1 MRTMFSPLQIA
12 GMEVKNRTFMAPMS
26 LGYESQD
33 GTINEKM
40 EAYWL
45 RRAQG
50 GVGCIIVDATGCII
64 VDATSVDP
72 NVPYLGNT
80 LCFRSEESIQKYKSF
95 TDKVHEYGCKISPQI
110 THPGPESVSAFYG
123 VAPLASSVYPN
134 SMGQM
139 TREVALEEIPG
150 IIDVYVKA
158 SLDAKRAGFDGI
170 ELHCAH
176 ALGNTLCFRS
186 EESIQKYKSFTD
198 KVHEYGC
205 KIIPQITH
213 PGPES
218 VSAFYGVAPLASSV
232 YPNSMGQMTRE
243 VALEEIPGIID
254 LYVKASLDA
263 KRAGFDGIELHC
275 AHAYMLLGSFL
286 SPLRNK
292 RTDAYGGSLL
302 NRARLLFEVIDGI
315 KAACGKDFSIVL
327 RMSGSERDPQ
337 GNTLEDMK
345 RLIPYLEQHGVDCF
359 EISGGTQYERCNKI
373 IPCHGEAEFANLQEA
388 KAIKAVATKPVIT
401 VGKILDA
408 KLAEDVLDAGEV
420 IPCHGEAEFANLQE
434 AKAIKAVATKPVIT
448 VGKIL
453 DAKLAEDVLDAGEVD
468 GVVIGRALLADPDF
482 VNKAQEERYDEI
494 APCAAC
500 GIGCVGEQT
509 KRRPATCVINP
520 TAGRELEFECTPT
533 KDAKDI
539 VVVGA
544 GIGGLAAARILAKRG
559 HRVIVLEKE
568 NKAGER
574 YDEIAPCAA
583 CGIGCVGEQTKRR
596 PATCVINPTAG
607 RELEFE
613 STPTKDAK
621 DIVVVGAG
629 IGGLAAARILA
640 KRGHRVIVLEKE
652 NKAGGQIND
661 RSI

>member
-1 MRTMFSPLQIA
+1 MSTMFSPLQIA

-50 GVGCIIVDATGCII
+50 GVGCIIVDAT
-64 VDATSVDP
+64 SVDP
-72 NVPYLGNT
+72 NVPY
-80 LCFRSEESIQKYKSF
+80 
-95 TDKVHEYGCKISPQI
+95 
-110 THPGPESVSAFYG
+110 
-123 VAPLASSVYPN
+123 
-134 SMGQM
+134 
-139 TREVALEEIPG
+139 
-150 IIDVYVKA
+150 
-158 SLDAKRAGFDGI
+158 
-170 ELHCAH
+170 
-176 ALGNTLCFRS
+176 LGNTLCFRS

-315 KAACGKDFSIVL
+315 KAACGKDFPIVL

-373 IPCHGEAEFANLQEA
+373 
-388 KAIKAVATKPVIT
+388 
-401 VGKILDA
+401 
-408 KLAEDVLDAGEV
+408 

-568 NKAGER
+568 NKAG
-574 YDEIAPCAA
+574 
-583 CGIGCVGEQTKRR
+583 
-596 PATCVINPTAG
+596 
-607 RELEFE
+607 
-613 STPTKDAK
+613 
-621 DIVVVGAG
+621 
-629 IGGLAAARILA
+629 
-640 KRGHRVIVLEKE
+640 
-652 NKAGGQIND
+652 GQINLACRPPYKQEVSKWIIYLLNECARYGVEIRYQSEATSSVIEQFNPQIVILATGAKPIVLPVEGSESLIQAND
-661 RSI
+661 VLSGSINILGGNVAIIGGGMVGMETAEYILHHARGNARVTLIEMMDAIGQGMVPNNLVPTLKRFKEEGVQMITGAKVKSILEGTITVETKQGEVSYPGFTHVVCAAGSKPWNPLYEDVKDQFETYVIGDANGVAQALEAVRAAYELGYKL

>member
-50 GVGCIIVDATGCII
+50 GVGCIIVDAT
-64 VDATSVDP
+64 SVDP
-72 NVPYLGNT
+72 NVPY
-80 LCFRSEESIQKYKSF
+80 
-95 TDKVHEYGCKISPQI
+95 
-110 THPGPESVSAFYG
+110 
-123 VAPLASSVYPN
+123 
-134 SMGQM
+134 
-139 TREVALEEIPG
+139 
-150 IIDVYVKA
+150 
-158 SLDAKRAGFDGI
+158 
-170 ELHCAH
+170 
-176 ALGNTLCFRS
+176 LGNTLCFRS

-315 KAACGKDFSIVL
+315 KAACGKDFPIVL

-373 IPCHGEAEFANLQEA
+373 
-388 KAIKAVATKPVIT
+388 
-401 VGKILDA
+401 
-408 KLAEDVLDAGEV
+408 

-533 KDAKDI
+533 K
-539 VVVGA
+539 
-544 GIGGLAAARILAKRG
+544 
-559 HRVIVLEKE
+559 E
-568 NKAGER
+568 
-574 YDEIAPCAA
+574 
-583 CGIGCVGEQTKRR
+583 
-596 PATCVINPTAG
+596 
-607 RELEFE
+607 
-613 STPTKDAK
+613 AK

-652 NKAGGQIND
+652 NKAGGQINLACRPPYKQEVSKWIIYLLNECARYGVEIRYQSEATSSVIEQFNPQIVILATGAKPIVLPVEGSESLIQAND
-661 RSI
+661 VLSGSINILGGNVAIIGGGMVGMETAEYILHHARGNARVTLIEMMDAIGQGMVPNNLVPTLKRFKEEGVQMITGAKVKSILDGTITVETKQGEVSYPGFTHVVCAVGSKPWNPLYEDVKDQFETYVIGDANGVAQALEAVRAAYELGYKL

>member
-1 MRTMFSPLQIA
+1 MKTMFTPLQIA

-50 GVGCIIVDATGCII
+50 GVGCIIVDAT
-64 VDATSVDP
+64 SVDP
-72 NVPYLGNT
+72 NVPY
-80 LCFRSEESIQKYKSF
+80 
-95 TDKVHEYGCKISPQI
+95 
-110 THPGPESVSAFYG
+110 
-123 VAPLASSVYPN
+123 
-134 SMGQM
+134 
-139 TREVALEEIPG
+139 
-150 IIDVYVKA
+150 
-158 SLDAKRAGFDGI
+158 
-170 ELHCAH
+170 
-176 ALGNTLCFRS
+176 LGNTLCFRS

-315 KAACGKDFSIVL
+315 KAACGKDFPIVL

-373 IPCHGEAEFANLQEA
+373 
-388 KAIKAVATKPVIT
+388 
-401 VGKILDA
+401 
-408 KLAEDVLDAGEV
+408 

-568 NKAGER
+568 NKAG
-574 YDEIAPCAA
+574 
-583 CGIGCVGEQTKRR
+583 
-596 PATCVINPTAG
+596 
-607 RELEFE
+607 
-613 STPTKDAK
+613 
-621 DIVVVGAG
+621 
-629 IGGLAAARILA
+629 
-640 KRGHRVIVLEKE
+640 
-652 NKAGGQIND
+652 GQINLACRPPYKQEVSKWIIYLLNECARYGVEIRYQSEATSSVIEQFNPQIVILATGAKPIVLPVEGSESLIQAND
-661 RSI
+661 VLSGSINILGGNVAIIGGGMVGMETAEYILHHARGNARVTLIEMMDAIGQGMVPNNLVPTLKRFKEEGVQMITGAKVKRILDGTITVETKQGEVNYPGFTHVVCAAGSKPWNPLYEDVKDQFETYVIGDANGVAQALEAVRAAYELGYKL

>member
-1 MRTMFSPLQIA
+1 MSTMFSPLQIA

-50 GVGCIIVDATGCII
+50 GVGCIIVDAT
-64 VDATSVDP
+64 SVDP
-72 NVPYLGNT
+72 NVPY
-80 LCFRSEESIQKYKSF
+80 
-95 TDKVHEYGCKISPQI
+95 
-110 THPGPESVSAFYG
+110 
-123 VAPLASSVYPN
+123 
-134 SMGQM
+134 
-139 TREVALEEIPG
+139 
-150 IIDVYVKA
+150 
-158 SLDAKRAGFDGI
+158 
-170 ELHCAH
+170 
-176 ALGNTLCFRS
+176 LGNTLCFRS

-315 KAACGKDFSIVL
+315 KAACGKDFPIVL

-373 IPCHGEAEFANLQEA
+373 
-388 KAIKAVATKPVIT
+388 
-401 VGKILDA
+401 
-408 KLAEDVLDAGEV
+408 

-568 NKAGER
+568 NKAG
-574 YDEIAPCAA
+574 
-583 CGIGCVGEQTKRR
+583 
-596 PATCVINPTAG
+596 
-607 RELEFE
+607 
-613 STPTKDAK
+613 
-621 DIVVVGAG
+621 
-629 IGGLAAARILA
+629 
-640 KRGHRVIVLEKE
+640 
-652 NKAGGQIND
+652 GQINLACRPPYKQEVSKWIIYLLNECARYGVEIRYQSEATPSVIEQFNPQIVILATGAKPIVLPVEGSESLIQAND
-661 RSI
+661 VLGGSINILGGNVAIIGGGMVGMETAEYILHHARGNARVTLIEMMDAIGQGMVPNNLVPTLKRFKEEGVQMITGAKVKSILEGTITVETKQGEVSYPGFTHVVCAVGSKPWNPLYEDVKDQFETYVIGDANGVAQALEAVRAAYELGYKL

>member
-50 GVGCIIVDATGCII
+50 GVGCIIVDAT
-64 VDATSVDP
+64 SVDP
-72 NVPYLGNT
+72 NVPY
-80 LCFRSEESIQKYKSF
+80 
-95 TDKVHEYGCKISPQI
+95 
-110 THPGPESVSAFYG
+110 
-123 VAPLASSVYPN
+123 
-134 SMGQM
+134 
-139 TREVALEEIPG
+139 
-150 IIDVYVKA
+150 
-158 SLDAKRAGFDGI
+158 
-170 ELHCAH
+170 
-176 ALGNTLCFRS
+176 LGNTLCFRS

-420 IPCHGEAEFANLQE
+420 
-434 AKAIKAVATKPVIT
+434 
-448 VGKIL
+448 
-453 DAKLAEDVLDAGEVD
+453 D

-568 NKAGER
+568 NKAG
-574 YDEIAPCAA
+574 
-583 CGIGCVGEQTKRR
+583 
-596 PATCVINPTAG
+596 
-607 RELEFE
+607 
-613 STPTKDAK
+613 
-621 DIVVVGAG
+621 
-629 IGGLAAARILA
+629 
-640 KRGHRVIVLEKE
+640 
-652 NKAGGQIND
+652 GQINLACRPPYKQEVSKWIIYLLNECARYGVEIRYQSEATSSVIEQFNPQIVILATGAKPIVLPVEGSESLIQAND
-661 RSI
+661 VLSGSINILGGNVAIIGGGMVGMETAEYILHHARGNARVTLIEMMDAIGQGMVPNNLVPTLKRFKEEGVQMITGAKVKSILDGTITVETKQGEVSYPGFTHVVCAVGSKPWNPLYEDVKDQFETYVIGDANGVAQALEAVRAAYELGYKL

>member
-1 MRTMFSPLQIA
+1 MSTMFSPLQIA

-50 GVGCIIVDATGCII
+50 GVGCIIVDAT
-64 VDATSVDP
+64 SVDP
-72 NVPYLGNT
+72 NVPY
-80 LCFRSEESIQKYKSF
+80 
-95 TDKVHEYGCKISPQI
+95 
-110 THPGPESVSAFYG
+110 
-123 VAPLASSVYPN
+123 
-134 SMGQM
+134 
-139 TREVALEEIPG
+139 
-150 IIDVYVKA
+150 
-158 SLDAKRAGFDGI
+158 
-170 ELHCAH
+170 
-176 ALGNTLCFRS
+176 LGNTLCFRS

-254 LYVKASLDA
+254 LYVKASMDA

-315 KAACGKDFSIVL
+315 KAACGKDFPIVL

-373 IPCHGEAEFANLQEA
+373 
-388 KAIKAVATKPVIT
+388 
-401 VGKILDA
+401 
-408 KLAEDVLDAGEV
+408 

-533 KDAKDI
+533 KEAKDI

-568 NKAGER
+568 
-574 YDEIAPCAA
+574 
-583 CGIGCVGEQTKRR
+583 
-596 PATCVINPTAG
+596 
-607 RELEFE
+607 
-613 STPTKDAK
+613 S
-621 DIVVVGAG
+621 
-629 IGGLAAARILA
+629 
-640 KRGHRVIVLEKE
+640 
-652 NKAGGQIND
+652 KAGGQINLACRPPYKQEVSKWIIYLLNECARYGVDIRYQSEATPSLIEQFNPQIVILATGAKPIVLPVEGSESLIQANDVLSGSINILGGNVAIIGGGMVGMETAEYILHHARGNARVTLIEMMDAIGQGMVPNNLVPTLKRFKEEGVQTITNAKVQSIHDGTITVETKQGQVSYPGFTHVVCAVGSKPWNPLYEGLKD
-661 RSI
+661 RFETYVIGDANGVAQALEAVRAAYELGYKL

>member
-50 GVGCIIVDATGCII
+50 GVGCIIVDAT
-64 VDATSVDP
+64 SVDP
-72 NVPYLGNT
+72 NVPY
-80 LCFRSEESIQKYKSF
+80 
-95 TDKVHEYGCKISPQI
+95 
-110 THPGPESVSAFYG
+110 
-123 VAPLASSVYPN
+123 
-134 SMGQM
+134 
-139 TREVALEEIPG
+139 
-150 IIDVYVKA
+150 
-158 SLDAKRAGFDGI
+158 
-170 ELHCAH
+170 
-176 ALGNTLCFRS
+176 LGNTLCFRS

-315 KAACGKDFSIVL
+315 KAACGKDFPIVL

-373 IPCHGEAEFANLQEA
+373 
-388 KAIKAVATKPVIT
+388 
-401 VGKILDA
+401 
-408 KLAEDVLDAGEV
+408 

-533 KDAKDI
+533 K
-539 VVVGA
+539 
-544 GIGGLAAARILAKRG
+544 
-559 HRVIVLEKE
+559 E
-568 NKAGER
+568 
-574 YDEIAPCAA
+574 
-583 CGIGCVGEQTKRR
+583 
-596 PATCVINPTAG
+596 
-607 RELEFE
+607 
-613 STPTKDAK
+613 AK

-652 NKAGGQIND
+652 NKAGGQINLACRPPYKQEVSKWIIYLLNECARYGVEIRYQSEATSSVIEQFNPQIVILATGAKPIVLPVEGSESLIQAND
-661 RSI
+661 VLSGSINILGGNVAIIGGGMVGMETAEYILHHARGNARVTLIEMMDAIGQGMVPNNLVPTLKRFKEEGVQMITGAKVKRILDGTITVETKQGEVSYPGFTHVVCAAGSKPWNPLYEDVKDQFETYVIGDANGVAQALEAVRTAYELGYKL

>member
-50 GVGCIIVDATGCII
+50 GVGCIIVDAT
-64 VDATSVDP
+64 SVDP
-72 NVPYLGNT
+72 NVPY
-80 LCFRSEESIQKYKSF
+80 
-95 TDKVHEYGCKISPQI
+95 
-110 THPGPESVSAFYG
+110 
-123 VAPLASSVYPN
+123 
-134 SMGQM
+134 
-139 TREVALEEIPG
+139 
-150 IIDVYVKA
+150 
-158 SLDAKRAGFDGI
+158 
-170 ELHCAH
+170 
-176 ALGNTLCFRS
+176 LGNTLCFRS

-315 KAACGKDFSIVL
+315 KAACGKDFPIVL

-373 IPCHGEAEFANLQEA
+373 
-388 KAIKAVATKPVIT
+388 
-401 VGKILDA
+401 
-408 KLAEDVLDAGEV
+408 

-533 KDAKDI
+533 KEAKDI

-568 NKAGER
+568 
-574 YDEIAPCAA
+574 
-583 CGIGCVGEQTKRR
+583 
-596 PATCVINPTAG
+596 
-607 RELEFE
+607 
-613 STPTKDAK
+613 S
-621 DIVVVGAG
+621 
-629 IGGLAAARILA
+629 
-640 KRGHRVIVLEKE
+640 
-652 NKAGGQIND
+652 KAGGQINLACRPPYKQEVSKWIIYLLNECARYGVEIRYQSEATSSVIEQFNPQIVILATGAKPIVLPVEGSESLIQAND
-661 RSI
+661 VLSGSINILGGNVAIIGGGMVGMETAEYILHHARGNARVTLIEMMDAIGQGMVPNNLVPTLKRFKEEGVQMITGAKVKSILDGTITVETKQGEVSYPGFTHVVCAVGSKPWNPLYEDVKDQFETYVIGDANGVAQALEAVRAAYELGYKL

>member
-50 GVGCIIVDATGCII
+50 GVGCIIVDAT
-64 VDATSVDP
+64 SVDP

-95 TDKVHEYGCKISPQI
+95 
-110 THPGPESVSAFYG
+110 
-123 VAPLASSVYPN
+123 
-134 SMGQM
+134 
-139 TREVALEEIPG
+139 R
-150 IIDVYVKA
+150 
-158 SLDAKRAGFDGI
+158 
-170 ELHCAH
+170 
-176 ALGNTLCFRS
+176 
-186 EESIQKYKSFTD
+186 D

-315 KAACGKDFSIVL
+315 KAACGKDFPIVL

-373 IPCHGEAEFANLQEA
+373 
-388 KAIKAVATKPVIT
+388 
-401 VGKILDA
+401 
-408 KLAEDVLDAGEV
+408 

-533 KDAKDI
+533 K
-539 VVVGA
+539 
-544 GIGGLAAARILAKRG
+544 
-559 HRVIVLEKE
+559 E
-568 NKAGER
+568 
-574 YDEIAPCAA
+574 
-583 CGIGCVGEQTKRR
+583 
-596 PATCVINPTAG
+596 
-607 RELEFE
+607 
-613 STPTKDAK
+613 AK

-652 NKAGGQIND
+652 NKAGGQINLACRPPYKQEVSKWIIYLLNECARYGVEIRYQSEATSSVIEQFNPQIVILATGAKPIVLPVEGSESLIQAND
-661 RSI
+661 VLSGSINILGGNVAIIGGGMVGMETAEYILHHARGNARVTLIEMMDAIGQGMVPNNLVPTLKRFKEEGVQMITGAKVKRILDGTITVETKQGEVSYPGFTHVVCAAGSKPWNPLYEDVKDQFETYVIGDANGVAQALEAVRAAYELGYKL

>member
-1 MRTMFSPLQIA
+1 MKTMFTPLQIA

-50 GVGCIIVDATGCII
+50 GVGCIIVDAT
-64 VDATSVDP
+64 SVDP
-72 NVPYLGNT
+72 NVPY
-80 LCFRSEESIQKYKSF
+80 
-95 TDKVHEYGCKISPQI
+95 
-110 THPGPESVSAFYG
+110 
-123 VAPLASSVYPN
+123 
-134 SMGQM
+134 
-139 TREVALEEIPG
+139 
-150 IIDVYVKA
+150 
-158 SLDAKRAGFDGI
+158 
-170 ELHCAH
+170 
-176 ALGNTLCFRS
+176 LGNTLCFRS

-254 LYVKASLDA
+254 LYVKASMDA

-315 KAACGKDFSIVL
+315 KAACGKDFPIVL

-373 IPCHGEAEFANLQEA
+373 
-388 KAIKAVATKPVIT
+388 
-401 VGKILDA
+401 
-408 KLAEDVLDAGEV
+408 

-533 KDAKDI
+533 KEAKDI

-568 NKAGER
+568 
-574 YDEIAPCAA
+574 
-583 CGIGCVGEQTKRR
+583 
-596 PATCVINPTAG
+596 
-607 RELEFE
+607 
-613 STPTKDAK
+613 S
-621 DIVVVGAG
+621 
-629 IGGLAAARILA
+629 
-640 KRGHRVIVLEKE
+640 
-652 NKAGGQIND
+652 KAGGQINLACRPPYKQEVSKWIIYLLNECARYGVEIRYQSEATPSLIEQFNPQIVILATGAKPIVLPVEGSESLIQANDVLSGSINILGGNVAIIGGGMVGMETAEYILHHARGNARVTLIEMMDAIGQGMVPNNLVPTLKRFKEEGVQMITSAKVQSIHDGTITVETKQGQVSYPGFTHVVCAVGSKPWNPLYEGLKD
-661 RSI
+661 RFETYVIGDANGVAQALEAVRAAYELGYKL

>member
-1 MRTMFSPLQIA
+1 MSTMFSPLQIA

-50 GVGCIIVDATGCII
+50 GVGCIIVDAT
-64 VDATSVDP
+64 SVDP
-72 NVPYLGNT
+72 NVPY
-80 LCFRSEESIQKYKSF
+80 
-95 TDKVHEYGCKISPQI
+95 
-110 THPGPESVSAFYG
+110 
-123 VAPLASSVYPN
+123 
-134 SMGQM
+134 
-139 TREVALEEIPG
+139 
-150 IIDVYVKA
+150 
-158 SLDAKRAGFDGI
+158 
-170 ELHCAH
+170 
-176 ALGNTLCFRS
+176 LGNTLCFRS

-232 YPNSMGQMTRE
+232 YPNSMGKMTRE

-315 KAACGKDFSIVL
+315 KAACGKDFPIVL

-373 IPCHGEAEFANLQEA
+373 
-388 KAIKAVATKPVIT
+388 
-401 VGKILDA
+401 
-408 KLAEDVLDAGEV
+408 

-568 NKAGER
+568 NKAG
-574 YDEIAPCAA
+574 
-583 CGIGCVGEQTKRR
+583 
-596 PATCVINPTAG
+596 
-607 RELEFE
+607 
-613 STPTKDAK
+613 
-621 DIVVVGAG
+621 
-629 IGGLAAARILA
+629 
-640 KRGHRVIVLEKE
+640 
-652 NKAGGQIND
+652 GQINLACRPPYKQEVSKWIIYLLNECARYGVEIRYQSEATSSVIEQFNPQIVILATGAKPIVLPVEGSESLIQAND
-661 RSI
+661 VLSGSINILGGNVAIIGGGMVGMETAEYILHHARGNARVTLIEMMDAIGQGMVPNNLVPTLKRFKEEGVQMITGAKVKSILDGTITVETKQGEVSYPGFTHVVCAVGSKPWNPLYEDVKDQFETYVIGDANSVAQALEAVRAAYELGYKL

>member
-50 GVGCIIVDATGCII
+50 GVGCIIVDAT
-64 VDATSVDP
+64 SVDP
-72 NVPYLGNT
+72 NVPY
-80 LCFRSEESIQKYKSF
+80 
-95 TDKVHEYGCKISPQI
+95 
-110 THPGPESVSAFYG
+110 
-123 VAPLASSVYPN
+123 
-134 SMGQM
+134 
-139 TREVALEEIPG
+139 
-150 IIDVYVKA
+150 
-158 SLDAKRAGFDGI
+158 
-170 ELHCAH
+170 
-176 ALGNTLCFRS
+176 LGNTLCFRS

-315 KAACGKDFSIVL
+315 KAACGKDFPIVL

-373 IPCHGEAEFANLQEA
+373 
-388 KAIKAVATKPVIT
+388 
-401 VGKILDA
+401 
-408 KLAEDVLDAGEV
+408 

-568 NKAGER
+568 NKAG
-574 YDEIAPCAA
+574 
-583 CGIGCVGEQTKRR
+583 
-596 PATCVINPTAG
+596 
-607 RELEFE
+607 
-613 STPTKDAK
+613 
-621 DIVVVGAG
+621 
-629 IGGLAAARILA
+629 
-640 KRGHRVIVLEKE
+640 
-652 NKAGGQIND
+652 GQINLACRPPYKQEVSKWIIYLLNECARYGVEIRYQSEATSSVIEQFNPQIVILATGAKPIVLPVEGSESLIQAND
-661 RSI
+661 VLSGSINILGGNVAIIGGGMVGMETAEYILHHARGNARVTLIEMMDAIGQGMVPNNLVPTLKRFKEEGVQMITGAKVKSILDGTITVETKQGEVSYPGFTHVVCAVGSKPWNPLYEDVKDQFETYVIGDANGVAQALEAVRAAYELGYKL

>member
-1 MRTMFSPLQIA
+1 MSTMFSPLQIA

-50 GVGCIIVDATGCII
+50 GVGCIIVDAT
-64 VDATSVDP
+64 SVDP
-72 NVPYLGNT
+72 NVPY
-80 LCFRSEESIQKYKSF
+80 
-95 TDKVHEYGCKISPQI
+95 
-110 THPGPESVSAFYG
+110 
-123 VAPLASSVYPN
+123 
-134 SMGQM
+134 
-139 TREVALEEIPG
+139 
-150 IIDVYVKA
+150 
-158 SLDAKRAGFDGI
+158 
-170 ELHCAH
+170 
-176 ALGNTLCFRS
+176 LGNTLCFRS

-315 KAACGKDFSIVL
+315 KAACGKDFPIVL

-373 IPCHGEAEFANLQEA
+373 
-388 KAIKAVATKPVIT
+388 
-401 VGKILDA
+401 
-408 KLAEDVLDAGEV
+408 

-568 NKAGER
+568 NKAG
-574 YDEIAPCAA
+574 
-583 CGIGCVGEQTKRR
+583 
-596 PATCVINPTAG
+596 
-607 RELEFE
+607 
-613 STPTKDAK
+613 
-621 DIVVVGAG
+621 
-629 IGGLAAARILA
+629 
-640 KRGHRVIVLEKE
+640 
-652 NKAGGQIND
+652 GQINLACRPPYKQEVSKWIIYLLNECARYGVEIRYQSEATSSVIEQFNPQIVILATGAKPIVLPVEGSESLIQAND
-661 RSI
+661 VLSGSINILGGNVAIIGGGMVGMETAEYILHHARGNARVTLIEMMDAIGQGMVPNNLVPTLKRFKEEGVQMITGAKVKRILDGTITVETKQGEVSYPGFTHVVCAVGSKPWNPLYEDVKDQFETYVIGDANGVAQALEAVRAAYELGYKL

>member
-50 GVGCIIVDATGCII
+50 GVGCIIVDAT
-64 VDATSVDP
+64 SVDP
-72 NVPYLGNT
+72 NVPY
-80 LCFRSEESIQKYKSF
+80 
-95 TDKVHEYGCKISPQI
+95 
-110 THPGPESVSAFYG
+110 
-123 VAPLASSVYPN
+123 
-134 SMGQM
+134 
-139 TREVALEEIPG
+139 
-150 IIDVYVKA
+150 
-158 SLDAKRAGFDGI
+158 
-170 ELHCAH
+170 
-176 ALGNTLCFRS
+176 LGNTLCFRS

-315 KAACGKDFSIVL
+315 KAACGKDFPIVL

-373 IPCHGEAEFANLQEA
+373 
-388 KAIKAVATKPVIT
+388 
-401 VGKILDA
+401 
-408 KLAEDVLDAGEV
+408 

-533 KDAKDI
+533 K
-539 VVVGA
+539 
-544 GIGGLAAARILAKRG
+544 
-559 HRVIVLEKE
+559 E
-568 NKAGER
+568 
-574 YDEIAPCAA
+574 
-583 CGIGCVGEQTKRR
+583 
-596 PATCVINPTAG
+596 
-607 RELEFE
+607 
-613 STPTKDAK
+613 AK

-652 NKAGGQIND
+652 NKAGGQINLACRPPYKQEVSKWIIYLLNECARYGVEIRYQSEATSSVIEQFNPQIVILATGAKPIVLPVEGSESLIQAND
-661 RSI
+661 VLSGSINILGGNVAIIGGGMVGMETAEYILHHARGNARVTLIEMMDAIGQGMVPNNLVPTLKRFKEEGVQMITGAKVKSILDGTITVETKQGEVSYPGFTHVVCAAGSKPWNPLYEDVKDQFETYVIGDANGVAQALEAVRAAYELGYKL

>member
-1 MRTMFSPLQIA
+1 MKTMFTPLQIA

-50 GVGCIIVDATGCII
+50 GVGCIIVDAT
-64 VDATSVDP
+64 SVDP
-72 NVPYLGNT
+72 NVPY
-80 LCFRSEESIQKYKSF
+80 
-95 TDKVHEYGCKISPQI
+95 
-110 THPGPESVSAFYG
+110 
-123 VAPLASSVYPN
+123 
-134 SMGQM
+134 
-139 TREVALEEIPG
+139 
-150 IIDVYVKA
+150 
-158 SLDAKRAGFDGI
+158 
-170 ELHCAH
+170 
-176 ALGNTLCFRS
+176 LGNTLCFRS

-315 KAACGKDFSIVL
+315 KAACGKDFPIVL

-373 IPCHGEAEFANLQEA
+373 
-388 KAIKAVATKPVIT
+388 
-401 VGKILDA
+401 
-408 KLAEDVLDAGEV
+408 

-568 NKAGER
+568 NKAG
-574 YDEIAPCAA
+574 
-583 CGIGCVGEQTKRR
+583 
-596 PATCVINPTAG
+596 
-607 RELEFE
+607 
-613 STPTKDAK
+613 
-621 DIVVVGAG
+621 
-629 IGGLAAARILA
+629 
-640 KRGHRVIVLEKE
+640 
-652 NKAGGQIND
+652 GQINLACRPPYKQEVSKWIIYLLNECARYGVEIRYQSEATSSVIEQFNPQIVILATGAKPIVLPVEGSESLIQAND
-661 RSI
+661 VLSGSINILGGNVAIIGGGMVGMETAEYILHHARGNARVTLIEMMDAIGQGMVPNNLVPTLKRFKEEGVQMITGAKVKSILDGTITVETKQGEVSYPGFTHVVCAAGSKPWNPLYEDVKDQFETYVIGDANGVAQALEAVRAAYELGYKL

>member
-1 MRTMFSPLQIA
+1 MSTMFSPLQIA

-50 GVGCIIVDATGCII
+50 GVGCIIVDAT
-64 VDATSVDP
+64 SVDP

-80 LCFRSEESIQKYKSF
+80 LCFRSEE
-95 TDKVHEYGCKISPQI
+95 
-110 THPGPESVSAFYG
+110 
-123 VAPLASSVYPN
+123 N
-134 SMGQM
+134 
-139 TREVALEEIPG
+139 
-150 IIDVYVKA
+150 
-158 SLDAKRAGFDGI
+158 
-170 ELHCAH
+170 
-176 ALGNTLCFRS
+176 
-186 EESIQKYKSFTD
+186 IQKYKSFTD

-315 KAACGKDFSIVL
+315 KAACGKDFPIVL

-373 IPCHGEAEFANLQEA
+373 
-388 KAIKAVATKPVIT
+388 
-401 VGKILDA
+401 
-408 KLAEDVLDAGEV
+408 

-568 NKAGER
+568 NKAG
-574 YDEIAPCAA
+574 
-583 CGIGCVGEQTKRR
+583 
-596 PATCVINPTAG
+596 
-607 RELEFE
+607 
-613 STPTKDAK
+613 
-621 DIVVVGAG
+621 
-629 IGGLAAARILA
+629 
-640 KRGHRVIVLEKE
+640 
-652 NKAGGQIND
+652 GQINLACRPPYKQEVSKWIIYLLNECARYGVEIRYQSEATSSVIEQFNPQIVILATGAKPIVLPVEGSESLIQAND
-661 RSI
+661 VLSGSINILGGNVAIIGGGMVGMETAEYILHHARGNARVTLIEMMDAIGQGMVPNNLVPTLKRFKEEGVQMITGAKVKRILDGTITVETKQGEVSYPGFTHVVCAVGSKPWNPLYEDVKDQFETYVIGDANGVAQALEAVRAAYELGYKL

>member
-1 MRTMFSPLQIA
+1 MSTMFSPLQIA

-50 GVGCIIVDATGCII
+50 GVGCIIVDAT
-64 VDATSVDP
+64 SVDP
-72 NVPYLGNT
+72 NVPY
-80 LCFRSEESIQKYKSF
+80 
-95 TDKVHEYGCKISPQI
+95 
-110 THPGPESVSAFYG
+110 
-123 VAPLASSVYPN
+123 
-134 SMGQM
+134 
-139 TREVALEEIPG
+139 
-150 IIDVYVKA
+150 
-158 SLDAKRAGFDGI
+158 
-170 ELHCAH
+170 
-176 ALGNTLCFRS
+176 LGNTLCFRS

-232 YPNSMGQMTRE
+232 YPNSMGKMTRE

-315 KAACGKDFSIVL
+315 KAACGKDFPIVL

-373 IPCHGEAEFANLQEA
+373 
-388 KAIKAVATKPVIT
+388 
-401 VGKILDA
+401 
-408 KLAEDVLDAGEV
+408 

-568 NKAGER
+568 NKAG
-574 YDEIAPCAA
+574 
-583 CGIGCVGEQTKRR
+583 
-596 PATCVINPTAG
+596 
-607 RELEFE
+607 
-613 STPTKDAK
+613 
-621 DIVVVGAG
+621 
-629 IGGLAAARILA
+629 
-640 KRGHRVIVLEKE
+640 
-652 NKAGGQIND
+652 GQINLACRPPYKQEVSKWIIYLLNECARYGVEIRYQSEATSSVIEQFNPQIVILATGAKPIVLPVEGSESLIQAND
-661 RSI
+661 VLSGSINILGGNVAIIGGGMVGMETAEYILHHARGNARVTLIEMMDAIGQGMVPNNLVPTLKRFKEEGVQMITGAKVKRILDGTITVETKQGEVSYPGFTHVVCAAGSKPWNPLYEDVKDQFETYVIGDANGVAQALEAVRAAYELGYKL

>member
-1 MRTMFSPLQIA
+1 MSTMFSPLQIA

-50 GVGCIIVDATGCII
+50 GVGCIIVDAT
-64 VDATSVDP
+64 SVDP
-72 NVPYLGNT
+72 NVPY
-80 LCFRSEESIQKYKSF
+80 
-95 TDKVHEYGCKISPQI
+95 
-110 THPGPESVSAFYG
+110 
-123 VAPLASSVYPN
+123 
-134 SMGQM
+134 
-139 TREVALEEIPG
+139 
-150 IIDVYVKA
+150 
-158 SLDAKRAGFDGI
+158 
-170 ELHCAH
+170 
-176 ALGNTLCFRS
+176 LGNTLCFRS

-315 KAACGKDFSIVL
+315 KAACGKDFPIVL

-373 IPCHGEAEFANLQEA
+373 
-388 KAIKAVATKPVIT
+388 
-401 VGKILDA
+401 
-408 KLAEDVLDAGEV
+408 

-568 NKAGER
+568 NKAG
-574 YDEIAPCAA
+574 
-583 CGIGCVGEQTKRR
+583 
-596 PATCVINPTAG
+596 
-607 RELEFE
+607 
-613 STPTKDAK
+613 
-621 DIVVVGAG
+621 
-629 IGGLAAARILA
+629 
-640 KRGHRVIVLEKE
+640 
-652 NKAGGQIND
+652 GQINLACRPPYKQEVSKWIIYLLNECARYGVEIRYQSEATSSVIEQFNPQIVILATGAKPIVLPVEGSESLIQAND
-661 RSI
+661 VLSGSINILGGNVAIIGGGMVGMETAEYILHHARGNARVTLIEMMDAIGQGMVPNNLVPTLKRFKEEGVQMITGAKVKSILDGTITFETKQGEVSYPGFTHVVCAVGSKPWNPLYEDVKDQFETYVIGDANGVAQALEAVRAAYELGYKL

>member
-50 GVGCIIVDATGCII
+50 GVGCIIVDAT
-64 VDATSVDP
+64 SVDP
-72 NVPYLGNT
+72 NVPY
-80 LCFRSEESIQKYKSF
+80 
-95 TDKVHEYGCKISPQI
+95 
-110 THPGPESVSAFYG
+110 
-123 VAPLASSVYPN
+123 
-134 SMGQM
+134 
-139 TREVALEEIPG
+139 
-150 IIDVYVKA
+150 
-158 SLDAKRAGFDGI
+158 
-170 ELHCAH
+170 
-176 ALGNTLCFRS
+176 LGNTLCFRS

-315 KAACGKDFSIVL
+315 KAACGKDFPIVL

-373 IPCHGEAEFANLQEA
+373 
-388 KAIKAVATKPVIT
+388 
-401 VGKILDA
+401 
-408 KLAEDVLDAGEV
+408 

-568 NKAGER
+568 NKAG
-574 YDEIAPCAA
+574 
-583 CGIGCVGEQTKRR
+583 
-596 PATCVINPTAG
+596 
-607 RELEFE
+607 
-613 STPTKDAK
+613 
-621 DIVVVGAG
+621 
-629 IGGLAAARILA
+629 
-640 KRGHRVIVLEKE
+640 
-652 NKAGGQIND
+652 GQINLACRPPYKQEVSKWIIYLLNECARYGVEIRYQSEATSSVIEQFNPQIVILATGAKPIVLPVEGSESLIQAND
-661 RSI
+661 VLSGSINILGGNVAIIGGGMVGMETAEYILHHARGNARVTLIEMMDAIGQGMVPNNLVPTLKRFKEEGVQMITGAKVKRILDGTITVETKQGEVSYPGFTHVVCAAGSKPWNPLYEDVKDQFETYVIGDANGVAQALEAVRAAYELGYKL

>member
-1 MRTMFSPLQIA
+1 MKTMFTPLQIA

-50 GVGCIIVDATGCII
+50 GVGCIIVDAT
-64 VDATSVDP
+64 SVDP
-72 NVPYLGNT
+72 NVPY
-80 LCFRSEESIQKYKSF
+80 
-95 TDKVHEYGCKISPQI
+95 
-110 THPGPESVSAFYG
+110 
-123 VAPLASSVYPN
+123 
-134 SMGQM
+134 
-139 TREVALEEIPG
+139 
-150 IIDVYVKA
+150 
-158 SLDAKRAGFDGI
+158 
-170 ELHCAH
+170 
-176 ALGNTLCFRS
+176 LGNTLCFRS

-254 LYVKASLDA
+254 LYVKASMDA

-315 KAACGKDFSIVL
+315 KAACGKDFPIVL
-327 RMSGSERDPQ
+327 RMSGSERDLQ

-373 IPCHGEAEFANLQEA
+373 
-388 KAIKAVATKPVIT
+388 
-401 VGKILDA
+401 
-408 KLAEDVLDAGEV
+408 

-533 KDAKDI
+533 KEAKDI

-568 NKAGER
+568 
-574 YDEIAPCAA
+574 
-583 CGIGCVGEQTKRR
+583 
-596 PATCVINPTAG
+596 
-607 RELEFE
+607 
-613 STPTKDAK
+613 S
-621 DIVVVGAG
+621 
-629 IGGLAAARILA
+629 
-640 KRGHRVIVLEKE
+640 
-652 NKAGGQIND
+652 KAGGQINLACRPPYKQEVSKWIIYLLNECARYGVEIRYQSEATSSVIEQFNPQIVILATGAKPIVLPVEGSESLIQAND
-661 RSI
+661 VLSGSINILGGNVAIIGGGMVGMETAEYILHHARGNARVTLIEMMDAIGQGMVPNNLVPTLKRFKEEGVQMITGAKVKSILDGTITVETKQGEVSYPGFTHVVCAAGSKPWNPLYEDVKDQFETYVIGDANGVAQALEAVRAAYELGYKL

>member
-1 MRTMFSPLQIA
+1 MSTMFSPLQIA

-50 GVGCIIVDATGCII
+50 GVGCIIVDAT
-64 VDATSVDP
+64 SVDP
-72 NVPYLGNT
+72 NVPY
-80 LCFRSEESIQKYKSF
+80 
-95 TDKVHEYGCKISPQI
+95 
-110 THPGPESVSAFYG
+110 
-123 VAPLASSVYPN
+123 
-134 SMGQM
+134 
-139 TREVALEEIPG
+139 
-150 IIDVYVKA
+150 
-158 SLDAKRAGFDGI
+158 
-170 ELHCAH
+170 
-176 ALGNTLCFRS
+176 LGNTLCFRS

-315 KAACGKDFSIVL
+315 KAACGKDFPIVL

-373 IPCHGEAEFANLQEA
+373 
-388 KAIKAVATKPVIT
+388 
-401 VGKILDA
+401 
-408 KLAEDVLDAGEV
+408 

-568 NKAGER
+568 NKAG
-574 YDEIAPCAA
+574 
-583 CGIGCVGEQTKRR
+583 
-596 PATCVINPTAG
+596 
-607 RELEFE
+607 
-613 STPTKDAK
+613 
-621 DIVVVGAG
+621 
-629 IGGLAAARILA
+629 
-640 KRGHRVIVLEKE
+640 
-652 NKAGGQIND
+652 GQINLACRPPYKQEVSKWIIYLLNECARYGVEIRYQSEATSSVIEQFSPQIVILATGAKPIVLPVEGSESLIQAND
-661 RSI
+661 VLSGSINILGGNVAIIGGGMVGMETAEYILHHARGNARVTLIEMMDAIGQGMVPNNLVPTLKRFKEEGVQMITGAKVKSILDGTITVETKQGEVSYPGFTHVVCAVGSKPWNPLYEDVKDQFETYVIGDANGVAQALEAVRAAYELGYKL

>member
-1 MRTMFSPLQIA
+1 MSTMFSPLQIA

-50 GVGCIIVDATGCII
+50 GVGCIIVDAT
-64 VDATSVDP
+64 SVDP
-72 NVPYLGNT
+72 NVPY
-80 LCFRSEESIQKYKSF
+80 
-95 TDKVHEYGCKISPQI
+95 
-110 THPGPESVSAFYG
+110 
-123 VAPLASSVYPN
+123 
-134 SMGQM
+134 
-139 TREVALEEIPG
+139 
-150 IIDVYVKA
+150 
-158 SLDAKRAGFDGI
+158 
-170 ELHCAH
+170 
-176 ALGNTLCFRS
+176 LGNTLCFRS

-254 LYVKASLDA
+254 LYVKASMDA

-315 KAACGKDFSIVL
+315 KAACGKDFPIVL

-373 IPCHGEAEFANLQEA
+373 
-388 KAIKAVATKPVIT
+388 
-401 VGKILDA
+401 
-408 KLAEDVLDAGEV
+408 

-533 KDAKDI
+533 K
-539 VVVGA
+539 
-544 GIGGLAAARILAKRG
+544 
-559 HRVIVLEKE
+559 E
-568 NKAGER
+568 
-574 YDEIAPCAA
+574 
-583 CGIGCVGEQTKRR
+583 
-596 PATCVINPTAG
+596 
-607 RELEFE
+607 
-613 STPTKDAK
+613 AK

-652 NKAGGQIND
+652 NKAGGQINLACRPPYKQEVSKWIIYLLNECARYGVEIRYQSEATSSVIEQFSPQIVILATGAKPIVLPVEGSESLIQAND
-661 RSI
+661 VLSGSINILGGNVAIIGGGMVGMETAEYILHHARGNARVTLIEMMDAIGQGMVPNNLVPTLKRFKEEGVQMITGAKVKSILDGTITVETKQGEVSYPGFTHVVCAVGSKPWNPLYEDVKDQFETYVIGDANGVAQALEAVRAAYELGYKL